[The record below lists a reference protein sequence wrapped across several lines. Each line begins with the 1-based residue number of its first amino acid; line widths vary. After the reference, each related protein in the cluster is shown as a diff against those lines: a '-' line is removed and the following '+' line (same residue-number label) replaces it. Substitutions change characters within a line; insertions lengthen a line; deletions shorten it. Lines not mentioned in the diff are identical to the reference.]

1 VHILRLFILIV
12 SFNNCDDAW
21 AESWHLAYEQLSS
34 RIEID
39 DQSIARNGTLI
50 SWRERQVMY
59 QPVIDENSLR
69 KIREVQWRKLADCQT
84 RQLKVLSHALFS
96 VENALVGYDSVR
108 PSQAIGTPFSKL
120 APSERKTVE
129 ALCGQITS
137 GDRLPE
143 PAGDRPALPPAGQ
156 DFMPIIPR

>member
-84 RQLKVLSHALFS
+84 RQLKVLSHAVFS
-96 VENALVGYDSVR
+96 VDSALVGYDSVR
-108 PSQAIGTPFSKL
+108 PNQAIGTPFSKL

-137 GDRLPE
+137 GDRLSE
-143 PAGDRPALPPAGQ
+143 PAGDRPAFSPAGQ
-156 DFMPIIPR
+156 DFVPIIPR